1 MPAPP
6 ARERPP
12 ARVVPLVPL
21 AVAAVVAVA
30 VDHQFGA
37 WSTSVWVA
45 IASILGA
52 AGCVLSRHR
61 VPGLV
66 MVVLA
71 VGALAGGWHHYRWW
85 DVSADDL
92 ARVLDESP
100 RPVWW
105 RGVVFDVL
113 GFRPGSGPDDAGV
126 TRAVLE
132 VAATCAGE
140 SWEPVSGW
148 AILTIEGD
156 RSDLRAG
163 TPVEVAGNAALV
175 AGPLNPGE
183 FDYRAYLRA
192 QGIRLRVS
200 VDGDGVWESAAAAS
214 AARGAW
220 WAGIRALGAVRAW
233 SQARLARGLD
243 PATAPLASAL
253 LLGRREGVDPDVND
267 AFARTGTT
275 HLLAIS
281 GLHLQVLAWAMS
293 LVFHVLGLS
302 RRKTL
307 VAVAVG
313 TLAYSL
319 LVGLM
324 PSVVRSA
331 AMTVTYCI
339 AGLSDRPTRPAN
351 TLALAALTTL
361 ALNPAHLFDVG
372 CQLSFLAIGAIA
384 WGVAPVFA
392 RVVAKPDPLTAVERR
407 FAPRWR
413 RWGRWAW
420 TWAVEGMTVS
430 TVVWLAAVPLVLLR
444 FHLLSPIGILLNV
457 PLIPITSLALLA
469 AGVSLGLSALW
480 TPLGAPVAW
489 VCSVSLKW
497 TDAIV
502 RWGAAQRWGYTFA
515 PAPPWGWVLGFYVML
530 ALAVAAALGRW
541 PGRKTLAALTI
552 ALVPLGGWLTLR
564 PGPRPPEADV
574 LAVGHGLAIVVD
586 TGYGHALLYDCGRMR
601 DPSVGRRIVAPALWA
616 RGVRTIDS
624 VILSH
629 ADADHYSGLPDL
641 LDRFRVR
648 EVLVPPGFDVDPAAA
663 ALLGLVQARGV
674 PVHTVSAGRMWY
686 HDADD
691 AEFLFQTRHPPGDW
705 NARSATDNARSIVL
719 EVTACGRSVLLT
731 GDLDGPGLTAVTDA
745 WTRSSYRWPLD
756 VLLSPHHG
764 GRTANPEWFYNK
776 LNPALVVV
784 SQRAPTPG
792 TRDPLEP
799 LADRGLPVLRTW
811 QLGAIRLRW
820 TAAGIKAQGFL
831 DGTARESTERGQR
844 AENKGQS
851 PEGKQRNSSAKDRG
865 QSPEGKQRNSSA
877 DDADERR

>member
-1 MPAPP
+1 
-6 ARERPP
+6 
-12 ARVVPLVPL
+12 
-21 AVAAVVAVA
+21 
-30 VDHQFGA
+30 
-37 WSTSVWVA
+37 
-45 IASILGA
+45 
-52 AGCVLSRHR
+52 
-61 VPGLV
+61 
-66 MVVLA
+66 VLA

-85 DVSADDL
+85 DISADDL

-113 GFRPGSGPDDAGV
+113 GFRPGNQPDDAGV

-132 VAATCAGE
+132 VAATRTGDG
-140 SWEPVSGW
+140 WEPASGW

-156 RSDLRAG
+156 RSDLCAG
-163 TPVEVAGNAALV
+163 VPVAVAGNAATV

-192 QGIRLRVS
+192 QGIRLRVA
-200 VDGDGVWESAAAAS
+200 VDGDGVWESAAAAG

-220 WAGIRALGAVRAW
+220 WAGVRALGAVRAW
-233 SQARLARGLD
+233 SQARLAQGLD

-281 GLHLQVLAWAMS
+281 GLHLQVLAWAMGIA
-293 LVFHVLGLS
+293 FHVLGLS

-307 VAVAVG
+307 IAVAAG

-339 AGLSDRPTRPAN
+339 AGLFDRQTRPAN
-351 TLALAALTTL
+351 TLALAALATL
-361 ALNPAHLFDVG
+361 TLNPAYLFDVG
-372 CQLSFLAIGAIA
+372 CQLSFLAIVAIA
-384 WGVAPVFA
+384 WGVAPVCA
-392 RVVAKPDPLTAVERR
+392 WVIPAPDPLTAVERR

-413 RWGRWAW
+413 RWTRRAW
-420 TWAVEGMTVS
+420 TWAVQGMTVS

-457 PLIPITSLALLA
+457 PLVPITSLALLA
-469 AGVSLGLSALW
+469 AGVSLGLSAVW
-480 TPLGAPVAW
+480 IPLGAPAAW
-489 VCSVSLKW
+489 VCSVSLAW

-502 RWGAAQRWGYTFA
+502 RWGAAQRWGHTFA
-515 PAPPWGWVLGFYVML
+515 AAPPWGWVLGFYVML
-530 ALAVAAALGRW
+530 ALAAAATLGRW
-541 PGRKTLAALTI
+541 PGRKTMAALTA
-552 ALVPLGGWLTLR
+552 ALVPLGGVLMFQ
-564 PGPRPPEADV
+564 PGPRRPEADV
-574 LAVGHGLAIVVD
+574 LAVGHGLAVVVD

-624 VILSH
+624 VVLSH

-648 EVLVPPGFDVDPAAA
+648 EVLVPPGFDADPAAA
-663 ALLGLVQARGV
+663 ALLGRVKARGV
-674 PVHTVSAGRMWY
+674 PVHTLAAGRLWY
-686 HDADD
+686 RGADD
-691 AEFLFQTRHPPGDW
+691 AAFLFQTRHPPGDW
-705 NARSATDNARSIVL
+705 DARSATDNARSIVL
-719 EVTACGRSVLLT
+719 EVTAYGRSALLT
-731 GDLDGPGLTAVTDA
+731 GDLDGPGLTAVVDA
-745 WTRSSYRWPLD
+745 RTRSSGPWPLD

-764 GRTANPEWFYNK
+764 GRTANPEWFYTK
-776 LNPALVVV
+776 LNPTWVVV

-811 QLGAIRLRW
+811 QRGAIRLRW
-820 TAAGIKAQGFL
+820 TPAGIEVRGFL
-831 DGTARESTERGQR
+831 DGRAGESEDKGQRTKGRGQR
-844 AENKGQS
+844 AKDEGQ
-851 PEGKQRNSSAKDRG
+851 KAKDKVQKAKDEVQKAKGRG
-865 QSPEGKQRNSSA
+865 QKAKGEGQIPEDKERNSSA
-877 DDADERR
+877 DGAVQRR